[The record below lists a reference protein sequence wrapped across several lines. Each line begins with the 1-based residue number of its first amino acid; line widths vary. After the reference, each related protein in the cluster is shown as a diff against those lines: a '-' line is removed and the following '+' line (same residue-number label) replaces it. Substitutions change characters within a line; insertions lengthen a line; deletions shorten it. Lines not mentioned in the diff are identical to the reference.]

1 MIGEF
6 IRSKLKSALLFS
18 VYLGVFCLVAFLFG
32 MPFDA
37 LIYAIVLCLFFA
49 AVFIIYSYARF
60 RQRLAVLQDIKA
72 KIQFGPEELPQPANA
87 IEEEYQEIIK
97 SLYRTTSAAVSA
109 KDKAMSDM
117 IEYYTL
123 WAHQIKTPIA
133 AIDLLLQSE
142 PAGVYKD
149 QFSMELFKVEQYVEM
164 VLAYLRTSDMPSDF
178 VFAQY
183 DLDDL
188 DKIIREV
195 VKKHATIFIKKK
207 ISLDYQGV
215 DAKTISDEKW
225 LSFVLEQVLSNALK
239 YTPSGKISIYM
250 DEVLPCTLV
259 VEDTGIGIQEEDL
272 PRVFDKGYTGYNGR
286 KDKKS
291 TGIGLYLC
299 SMIMNKLGHTLTIE
313 SQEGKGTK
321 VKLGLGTYKTVRFE

>member
-1 MIGEF
+1 MIGKF
-6 IRSKLKSALLFS
+6 IYSKMKSALLFL

-32 MPFDA
+32 MPLDA
-37 LIYAIVLCLFFA
+37 LIYAIALCLFFA
-49 AVFIIYSYARF
+49 ALFMIYSYARF
-60 RQRLAVLQDIKA
+60 RQRLVVLQDIKA
-72 KIQFGPEELPQPANA
+72 KIQFGPEELPIPANA
-87 IEEEYQEIIK
+87 IEAEYQEIIK
-97 SLYRTTSAAVSA
+97 LLYQTTSAAVSG
-109 KDKAMSDM
+109 KDKAASDM
-117 IEYYTL
+117 IEYYTM

-133 AIDLLLQSE
+133 AMDLLLQSA
-142 PAGVYKD
+142 PSGVYKD
-149 QFSMELFKVEQYVEM
+149 QLSMELFKVEQYVEM
-164 VLAYLRTSDMPSDF
+164 VLQYLRLDSDSTDF
-178 VFAQY
+178 RFEQQ
-183 DLDDL
+183 DL

-195 VKKHATIFIKKK
+195 VKKHATMFIKKK

-250 DEVLPCTLV
+250 DKVLPCTLV

>member
-37 LIYAIVLCLFFA
+37 LIYAIALCLFFA
-49 AVFIIYSYARF
+49 AVFMIYSYARF

-117 IEYYTL
+117 IE
-123 WAHQIKTPIA
+123 TPIA

-164 VLAYLRTSDMPSDF
+164 VLQYLRLGADSTDF
-178 VFAQY
+178 RFEQQ
-183 DLDDL
+183 DL

>member
-1 MIGEF
+1 MIGKY
-6 IRSKLKSALLFS
+6 IRSKCKSALLFL
-18 VYLGVFCLVAFLFG
+18 VYLGIFCLVAFLFE
-32 MPFDA
+32 MPYDA

-49 AVFIIYSYARF
+49 LVFMIYSYARF
-60 RQRLAVLQDIKA
+60 RQRQEVLQDIRA
-72 KIQFGPEELPQPANA
+72 RIQFGPEQLPMPANA
-87 IEEEYQEIIK
+87 IEEEYQKIIK
-97 SLYRTTSAAVSA
+97 SLYATTSAAVSER
-109 KDKAMSDM
+109 DKAMSDM

-133 AIDLLLQSE
+133 AMDLLLQSE
-142 PAGVYKD
+142 MPGVCRD
-149 QFSMELFKVEQYVEM
+149 QLVMELFKVEQYVEM
-164 VLAYLRTSDMPSDF
+164 VLQYLRLGADSTDF
-178 VFAQY
+178 RIERQ
-183 DLDDL
+183 DLDR
-188 DKIIREV
+188 IIREV
-195 VKKHATIFIKKK
+195 VKKYSTIFIKKR

-239 YTPSGKISIYM
+239 YTLSGKISIYM

-272 PRVFDKGYTGYNGR
+272 PRIFDKGYTGYTGR

-299 SMIMNKLGHTLTIE
+299 RIIMNKLGHTMTIE
-313 SQEGKGTK
+313 SQVGKGTK
-321 VKLGLGTYKTVRFE
+321 VKLGLATYENVRFE

>member
-1 MIGEF
+1 MIGKY
-6 IRSKLKSALLFS
+6 IRSKCKTALLFL
-18 VYLGVFCLVAFLFG
+18 VYLGRFCLVAFLFG

-37 LIYAIVLCLFFA
+37 LIYAIALCLFFA
-49 AVFIIYSYARF
+49 LVFMIYSYARF
-60 RQRLAVLQDIKA
+60 RQRQEVLQDIRA
-72 KIQFGPEELPQPANA
+72 RIQFGPEQLPMPANA
-87 IEEEYQEIIK
+87 IEEEYLKIIK
-97 SLYRTTSAAVSA
+97 SLYATTSAAVSER
-109 KDKAMSDM
+109 DKAMSDM

-133 AIDLLLQSE
+133 AMDLLLQSE
-142 PAGVYKD
+142 MPGVCRD
-149 QFSMELFKVEQYVEM
+149 QLVMELFKVEQYVEM
-164 VLAYLRTSDMPSDF
+164 VLQYLRLGADSTDF
-178 VFAQY
+178 RIERQEI
-183 DLDDL
+183 

-195 VKKHATIFIKKK
+195 VKKYSTIFIKKK

-250 DEVLPCTLV
+250 DKVLPCTLV
-259 VEDTGIGIQEEDL
+259 IEDTGIGIQEEDL
-272 PRVFDKGYTGYNGR
+272 PRIFDKGYTGYTGR

-299 SMIMNKLGHTLTIE
+299 RMIMNKLGHTMTIE
-313 SQEGKGTK
+313 SQVGKGTK
-321 VKLGLGTYKTVRFE
+321 VKLGLGTYENVRFE